1 MKTPTHDEITSRAQS
16 LWRERGCPAGCDTE
30 IWLEAER
37 QLNRGLAPTHGEKT
51 ESFTERAKAETAAES
66 VVEYQISP
74 AGSDEDAIRAA
85 MQRQDPRAPKA
96 KPPVFGKNLSKKLR
110 PPQN

>member
-1 MKTPTHDEITSRAQS
+1 MHTPTYDEISSRAQS
-16 LWRERGCPAGCDTE
+16 LWRDWGCPEGRDTE

-37 QLNRGLAPTHGEKT
+37 LLRRCLPSTDASKSD
-51 ESFTERAKAETAAES
+51 SFVEQTKAETAAES

-74 AGSDEDAIRAA
+74 AGSDEEAIRAA
-85 MQRQDPRAPKA
+85 LQKQNPRAPKS
-96 KPPVFGKNLSKKLR
+96 KPLQFGRTLSKKLR